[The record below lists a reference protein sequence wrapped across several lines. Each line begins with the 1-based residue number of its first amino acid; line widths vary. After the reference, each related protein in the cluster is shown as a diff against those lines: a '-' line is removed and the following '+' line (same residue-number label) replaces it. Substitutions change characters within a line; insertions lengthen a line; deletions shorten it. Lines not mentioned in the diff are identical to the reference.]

1 MKNVCHTLAL
11 LGTEH
16 LPHDTRYTFATLMHN
31 AKADDITPKKIMR
44 HKIDDITKG
53 VYTQIALKNTTR
65 NI

>member
-16 LPHDTRYTFATLMHN
+16 LPHDTRYTFATLMHI
-31 AKADDITPKKIMR
+31 AKA
-44 HKIDDITKG
+44 DDITKG